1 MIDESD
7 VIEIGGREGT
17 ICFKTVY
24 NDTKYICVAFEG
36 DKIEYKVYKYK
47 DDDGR
52 LLVSEVKNEEELV
65 SVIKIFYNEGLEEF
79 GIPAELDEVL
89 DNLDN

>member
-24 NDTKYICVAFEG
+24 NDTKYICVAF
-36 DKIEYKVYKYK
+36 
-47 DDDGR
+47 
-52 LLVSEVKNEEELV
+52 
-65 SVIKIFYNEGLEEF
+65 
-79 GIPAELDEVL
+79 
-89 DNLDN
+89 